1 MTLRNSVFGI
11 FKTIFDILLKIKKF
25 AFLEYH
31 KFSVQNVEIL
41 NENKENRKMAL
52 SVLVTFL

>member
-1 MTLRNSVFGI
+1 MTLGNSVFGV

-31 KFSVQNVEIL
+31 KLSVQNLEIL
-41 NENKENRKMAL
+41 NKTKKI
-52 SVLVTFL
+52 